1 MDSII
6 TYLLQVNLLLT
17 LIFLGYR
24 FLLKNLTFYHLNRVY
39 LLFGSLYAFVYPF
52 LDLKSWF
59 GSKVEVPV
67 GEVLSYLPIDLLPNA
82 QASDSWLLSEVLVVF
97 LALGGVFL
105 FFKFLIQLLSLLR
118 IHRHSEASSWREYLF
133 RNVVFPI
140 APFSFF
146 NKIYIHREQHQEGEL
161 YDIFKHE
168 HIHVEGHHTWDV
180 LWFEMVLISCWFNP
194 FVWFM
199 RKAVRQNLEFLT
211 DQQVLDK
218 GVDRQSYQY
227 SLLHVTKQG
236 AQVGISNQFNFK
248 TLKKRIMMM
257 NKKRSSKLELSK
269 YAFLL
274 PVFLL
279 AGASFTVNK
288 AEAKIEKVVETVK
301 STDLHSLSR
310 SLSVNFQQQ
319 DTSKASL
326 KANEEVVVKGRVI
339 GVDFAGKEVAGSRQ
353 GTDSVKNRLVG
364 EGRKELVV
372 RGKPSLFRALQLSDS
387 SKRPIVILDGQRMPA
402 DFDASLID
410 TERIDKV
417 VVVNGEHAKP
427 YGLDGKEAA
436 LVITSKQK
444 REPNVQMKIRG
455 LSTEPDKIFLKVDD
469 VVMPY
474 ANASELN
481 PNQIHS
487 MQVLK
492 NPEKL
497 KELGAEGK
505 EAAILI
511 ETKEYAKKMGRPDK
525 PIAVTL
531 GKGNLNTIG
540 RGMPDNV
547 LYILN
552 GKEVQKAEFEALKK
566 TDINSI
572 DVLKGE
578 QAVSAFGARA
588 SEGVIRITTK
598 TDEDRKFGN
607 INREL
612 HSISVRGRKGKG
624 WDDYPKGTYF
634 IVDGKPSS
642 LKKVKELNR
651 DDIKQIDKLGGNRAV
666 TYYGDKAKDGAVVIS
681 TKGQKK

>member
-1 MDSII
+1 
-6 TYLLQVNLLLT
+6 
-17 LIFLGYR
+17 
-24 FLLKNLTFYHLNRVY
+24 
-39 LLFGSLYAFVYPF
+39 
-52 LDLKSWF
+52 
-59 GSKVEVPV
+59 
-67 GEVLSYLPIDLLPNA
+67 
-82 QASDSWLLSEVLVVF
+82 
-97 LALGGVFL
+97 
-105 FFKFLIQLLSLLR
+105 
-118 IHRHSEASSWREYLF
+118 
-133 RNVVFPI
+133 
-140 APFSFF
+140 
-146 NKIYIHREQHQEGEL
+146 
-161 YDIFKHE
+161 
-168 HIHVEGHHTWDV
+168 
-180 LWFEMVLISCWFNP
+180 
-194 FVWFM
+194 
-199 RKAVRQNLEFLT
+199 
-211 DQQVLDK
+211 
-218 GVDRQSYQY
+218 
-227 SLLHVTKQG
+227 
-236 AQVGISNQFNFK
+236 
-248 TLKKRIMMM
+248 MM

-326 KANEEVVVKGRVI
+326 KAKEEVVVKGRVI
-339 GVDFAGKEVAGSRQ
+339 GVDFSGKEVQGNRQ
-353 GTDSVKNRLVG
+353 ATDSVKTRIVG

-372 RGKPSLFRALQLSDS
+372 RGKPSLFRNLQLSDS

-410 TERIDKV
+410 AERIDKV
-417 VVVNGEHAKP
+417 SVVNGEHAKP

-444 REPNVQMKIRG
+444 KEPNVQMKIRG

-525 PIAVTL
+525 PIAVTS
-531 GKGNLNTIG
+531 GKGNFNIG
-540 RGMPDNV
+540 RALPDNV

-552 GKEVQKAEFEALKK
+552 GKEVNKAEFEALKK

-598 TDEDRKFGN
+598 TEEDRKIGN
-607 INREL
+607 INREF
-612 HSISVRGRKGKG
+612 HSVSVRGRKGKP

-642 LKKVKELNR
+642 LKKVKELSR
-651 DDIKQIDKLGGNRAV
+651 DDIKQIDELGGNRAV

-681 TKGQKK
+681 TKDQKK